1 MIRWKMKKKK
11 NVSFDQWK
19 RMNKIDN
26 LIENKKK
33 SSIFNSESKS
43 EMTSTKQ
50 KEKNKFHNSEDYHQN

>member
-1 MIRWKMKKKK
+1 MKKKK

-33 SSIFNSESKS
+33 QAFLILRANPK
-43 EMTSTKQ
+43 
-50 KEKNKFHNSEDYHQN
+50 